1 MGLFWQRASLIFYQI
16 YWTQIAVPINFSVF
30 FFRTLLPTRIK
41 SRSIKSLNHQ
51 IVKSKD
57 EARIKMLEEGR
68 DNLLWFNQNVPDEC
82 LIDLANKRYCNA
94 NSN

>member
-1 MGLFWQRASLIFYQI
+1 MGLLGKRVTLILYQI
-16 YWTQIAVPINFSVF
+16 YWTQVAVPINFSVF

-41 SRSIKSLNHQ
+41 NRSHKSLNHQ
-51 IVKSKD
+51 IVISSD

-68 DNLLWFNQNVPDEC
+68 NNLVWFNQNVPDEC

-94 NSN
+94 NTN